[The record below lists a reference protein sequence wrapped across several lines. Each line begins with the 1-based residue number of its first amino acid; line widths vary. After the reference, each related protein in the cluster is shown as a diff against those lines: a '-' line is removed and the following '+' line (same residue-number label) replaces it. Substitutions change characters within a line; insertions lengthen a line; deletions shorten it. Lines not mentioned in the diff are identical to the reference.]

1 MRESR
6 EERRERY
13 AREAAQKIARRD
25 LINKCRASIRN
36 DISVLGYRPVLL
48 QYEYLKATPSLRT
61 GFDELTREEVYE
73 CYEYV
78 FENYKSK

>member
-1 MRESR
+1 MSNER

-25 LINKCRASIRN
+25 LINRCRASIRN
-36 DISVLGYRPVLL
+36 DITVLGYRPVLL
-48 QYEYLKATPSLRT
+48 QYEYLKATPSLNT
-61 GFDELTREEVYE
+61 KFDELSRGEVLE
-73 CYEYV
+73 CYEHV

>member
-1 MRESR
+1 MKESR
-6 EERRERY
+6 QERQERFKQ
-13 AREAAQKIARRD
+13 EQEQKKERQD
-25 LINKCRASIRN
+25 LMNRCKASIRN
-36 DISVLGYRPVLL
+36 DITVLGYRPVLL

-78 FENYKSK
+78 FDNHQK